1 MNDEH
6 SRKFQLESDLRHA
19 IDKGQLELY
28 YQPQVDSDNETLCGI
43 EALMRWHHPDKGLI
57 SPDEFIPI
65 AEETGLILSL
75 GEWLI
80 NTACQHSNR
89 LVKAGIKD
97 VSIAI
102 NISGIQIRE
111 SSFIDTVGK
120 ALQNYKINPGVLE
133 FELTESIL
141 MDDSALVIDKVNK
154 LKAMGIN
161 VAIDDFG
168 TGFSS
173 MSYLKSFPINKLK
186 IDRSFISGL
195 PKSSEDTAI
204 TRAIIAMAHGMN
216 IKVVA
221 EGVEHDDQ
229 VNFLSENNCDIYQGY
244 YYARPTPFTELLE
257 RYQQGQGTDG
267 LTYFAKVSI

>member
-1 MNDEH
+1 
-6 SRKFQLESDLRHA
+6 
-19 IDKGQLELY
+19 
-28 YQPQVDSDNETLCGI
+28 
-43 EALMRWHHPDKGLI
+43 MRWKHPEKGMVT
-57 SPDEFIPI
+57 PDEFIPI
-65 AEETGLILSL
+65 AEETGLILPL

-89 LVKAGIKD
+89 VIESGLKD
-97 VSIAI
+97 ICIAI

-111 SSFIDTVGK
+111 NTFIDTVRN
-120 ALQNYKINPGVLE
+120 ALETYGIKPGYLE

-141 MDDSALVIDKVNK
+141 MDDSALVIDKVNQ
-154 LKAMGIN
+154 LNNLGIHI
-161 VAIDDFG
+161 AIDDFG

-186 IDRSFISGL
+186 IDKSFISEL
-195 PKSSEDTAI
+195 PQSSEDMAI

-229 VNFLSENNCDIYQGY
+229 VDYLCEHDCDIFQGY
-244 YYARPTPFTELLE
+244 YYARPMPLDELLKLNDQE
-257 RYQQGQGTDG
+257 PRIEGH
-267 LTYFAKVSI
+267 LCLARSSS